1 MSAERDPK
9 QQYSYQEMVER
20 LRENRPPGSRVRSEE
35 REVDPET
42 GKVTVRRQKRRRT
55 GKTKSGLLRDPRW
68 ARFFS
73 RLAYVGLPV
82 LLVLAVVTYFVV
94 AASTGTGRFQ
104 EGVARTLIRDL
115 GLDSAALKD
124 TKLRGLSLMVGQAS
138 LQGKTGSMIRSAE
151 MQEVE
156 MRLSPRCF
164 LGGSWS
170 VQACAIGYLKLSLG
184 APAETIVA
192 ARHPSRTVAAGFLLA
207 DEPSN
212 IHFSDVTVAQ
222 AEILFGTP
230 ANATPAA
237 RDALPGLRKVRAN
250 LLERIPD
257 DGSPT
262 YYSLQVG
269 GGRDGSLTLP
279 GWPLF
284 RIETLNAEMRSDTT
298 TLTRS
303 VFRFADPV
311 ETKLMNS
318 PIGFVEAKGTI
329 PHAAGATAEL
339 LLTLRDVPLA
349 DLLSKNITR
358 YLSGILHAEGL
369 RLTWRTSDPGNTW
382 TIEGPVTLRGGQVR
396 ELEIL
401 GGLGNLTTGELAG
414 LDFDECT
421 AVLNM
426 SAEGIRISEIQ
437 ARGIG
442 RAYVT
447 GEMRVADNGKLDGQ
461 IQLGI
466 SMDSLMENSPP
477 FFKPGE
483 ESAAWT
489 SVVLSGTTT
498 NPKEDLS
505 ERLNAWEAERTTTPS
520 RRLPIKEPNPEP
532 DPSPDAR
539 EAERGN
545 PGDPA
550 VKDEK
555 ALESLFQELLKE
567 E

>member
-1 MSAERDPK
+1 MPAERDPK
-9 QQYSYQEMVER
+9 QQYSYQEMVDR
-20 LRENRPPGSRVRSEE
+20 LRENRPQSSVRSEE

-55 GKTKSGLLRDPRW
+55 GKSKSGLMRDPRW
-68 ARFFS
+68 V
-73 RLAYVGLPV
+73 RLFTRLTYVGVPV
-82 LLVLAVVTYFVV
+82 LLVLLVVTYFVV

-104 EGVARTLIRDL
+104 EGVGRTLARDL
-115 GLDSAALKD
+115 GLESAALKD
-124 TKLRGLSLMVGQAS
+124 TKLRGLSLLIGQAS
-138 LQGKTGSMIRSAE
+138 LQGKTGSMIRTADL
-151 MQEVE
+151 QEVE

-164 LGGSWS
+164 LGGSWT
-170 VQACAIGYLKLSLG
+170 VGACAVGSLKLSLG
-184 APAETIVA
+184 APAESAIA
-192 ARHPSRTVAAGFLLA
+192 AHPSARPVAAGFLLA
-207 DEPSN
+207 DEPSG

-222 AEILFGTP
+222 AEILFGVP

-237 RDALPGLRKVRAN
+237 RDALPGFRKVRAN
-250 LLERIPD
+250 LLERISD
-257 DGSPT
+257 DGSSS

-279 GWPLF
+279 GWPVL
-284 RIETLNAEMRSDTT
+284 RIETLNAEMRGDAT

-311 ETKLMNS
+311 ETKLLNS

-329 PHAAGATAEL
+329 PHAAGNTAEL
-339 LLTLRDVPLA
+339 ALTLRDVPLA
-349 DLLSKNITR
+349 DILSKNISR
-358 YLSGILHAEGL
+358 YFSGILSADGI
-369 RLTWRTSDPGNTW
+369 RLTWRTSDPSNTW
-382 TIEGPVTLRGGQVR
+382 TLEGPVTLRRGQFR

-401 GGLGNLTTGELAG
+401 TGLANITAGELAG

-426 SAEGIRISEIQ
+426 TPDGTRISEIR

-442 RAYVT
+442 RAFVT
-447 GEMRVADNGKLDGQ
+447 GELRVAANGKLDGQ
-461 IQLGI
+461 FQLGI
-466 SMDSLMENSPP
+466 SLDSLMEDAPP

-483 ESAAWT
+483 QSAAWA

-505 ERLNAWEAERTTTPS
+505 ERLDAWDANRANAAP
-520 RRLPIKEPNPEP
+520 RRDPGQPNPGTEVSPNPSGTEP
-532 DPSPDAR
+532 A
-539 EAERGN
+539 N

-550 VKDEK
+550 VRDEK